1 MLAFNYIENGP
12 LQSQNGWYL
21 CRIFLELTDIFP
33 FMPMMI
39 LLSDNQRPF
48 FSVVEAFSDINDPNS
63 LISDLPY
70 SNLFFLRIQIS
81 TFLSVFHRFLLGL
94 IWIFWFPINATLLY
108 FYVRGL
114 NGANHRRK
122 RAKNIIDKTEEKY
135 WSATSKYQPTSVRH
149 GPTLNQYLYSER
161 K

>member
-63 LISDLPY
+63 LISALPC
-70 SNLFFLRIQIS
+70 SNLVEFFSNWYIS
-81 TFLSVFHRFLLGL
+81 IHAHDD
-94 IWIFWFPINATLLY
+94 PI
-108 FYVRGL
+108 
-114 NGANHRRK
+114 
-122 RAKNIIDKTEEKY
+122 E
-135 WSATSKYQPTSVRH
+135 W
-149 GPTLNQYLYSER
+149 
-161 K
+161 